1 MAEKTITATEITP
14 DRCIEINGVDLCC
27 LPEKETKIAFPAS
40 MRSAGD
46 LNESSNESSVER
58 RAGATIYGCAKK
70 ERKMSTRRTAIMTLI
85 AMIIIPDIIQLQQR
99 QSLCNGSGGNI

>member
-1 MAEKTITATEITP
+1 MADKTITATEITP

-27 LPEKETKIAFPAS
+27 LPEKKTKIAFPAS

-58 RAGATIYGCAKK
+58 RAVPQFMGARRKK
-70 ERKMSTRRTAIMTLI
+70 ER
-85 AMIIIPDIIQLQQR
+85 
-99 QSLCNGSGGNI
+99 